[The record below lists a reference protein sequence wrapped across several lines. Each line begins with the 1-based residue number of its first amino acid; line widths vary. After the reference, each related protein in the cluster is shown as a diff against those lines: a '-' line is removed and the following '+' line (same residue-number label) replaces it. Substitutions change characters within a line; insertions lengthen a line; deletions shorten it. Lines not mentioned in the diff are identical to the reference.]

1 MPAELP
7 REVVD
12 ILDEAD
18 GAASAVRAY
27 AAERSVMGMM
37 ELTSG
42 EHEKFARAVANK
54 FGVSVEAA
62 RELVQDA
69 FSHSDRFY
77 RAM

>member
-7 REVVD
+7 REVVH

-18 GAASAVRAY
+18 GAAGAVRAY
-27 AAERSVMGMM
+27 AAERSVMGKM

-42 EHEKFARAVANK
+42 EHEKFARGVANK
-54 FGVSVEAA
+54 FGISVEAA

-69 FSHSDRFY
+69 FNQSDRFFG
-77 RAM
+77 